1 MIIFDFLF
9 YYLTYWFDKN
19 KGKLVWSTPIQRSA
33 YAIGL
38 MTGSVLYSINECF
51 ELGKDKLQYNIPVIL
66 LVVCALAIMKLYEF
80 IYVTKNRYERIR
92 VQIPAKFK
100 ISDDTGA
107 IISMVVVALLIL
119 SPFVITIILVPFG
132 GHKYYK

>member
-1 MIIFDFLF
+1 
-9 YYLTYWFDKN
+9 
-19 KGKLVWSTPIQRSA
+19 
-33 YAIGL
+33 
-38 MTGSVLYSINECF
+38 
-51 ELGKDKLQYNIPVIL
+51 VIL